1 MSLEKYQ
8 EQMKA
13 NVWKSISQS
22 GLPLNNIP
30 AEDQNKFVDLLT
42 DNLLLTLK

>member
-22 GLPLNNIP
+22 GISAGIRFLS
-30 AEDQNKFVDLLT
+30 EEQNKFVESSYG
-42 DNLLLTLK
+42 